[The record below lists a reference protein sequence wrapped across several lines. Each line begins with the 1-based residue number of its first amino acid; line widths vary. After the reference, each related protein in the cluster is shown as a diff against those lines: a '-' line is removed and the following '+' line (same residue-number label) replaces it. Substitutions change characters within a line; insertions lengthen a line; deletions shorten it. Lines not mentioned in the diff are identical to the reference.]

1 MEKSFKEL
9 NEFINYLRVEKRLRD
24 NTINSYKLD
33 ILKFYNFF
41 NDKITNL
48 TENDISKYIKYL
60 NENKHEATSVNRNI
74 TSLKQFFK
82 FLVKENIYKSN
93 IIKNFHSLKT
103 PMRLPKFL
111 TIEEVNKLLDFELKT
126 DFDYRNKAML
136 ELMYSSGLRVSEILN
151 LELNNVDMNNCIVRT
166 YTKGRK
172 ERIIPIGEIALKYLS
187 IYINEHRNN
196 LLIKKS
202 KLTNI
207 LFLNNHGKIITRSGF
222 NKILK
227 NIKKKQGIDKY
238 LSPHVLRHSFATHL
252 IENGADIRTVQEL
265 LGHENIETTEIY
277 THISN
282 NFIKTSYE
290 EAHPRSGKE

>member
-1 MEKSFKEL
+1 MEKSFNEL
-9 NEFINYLRVEKRLRD
+9 NEFINYLRIEKRLSE
-24 NTINSYKLD
+24 NTINSYNLD
-33 ILKFYNFF
+33 ILKFYSF
-41 NDKITNL
+41 NKNKITNL
-48 TENDISKYIKYL
+48 NEEDISKYITYL
-60 NENKHEATSVNRNI
+60 NKNKEATSINRNI

-82 FLVKENIYKSN
+82 FLVKENIYQNN

-103 PMRLPKFL
+103 PRKLPKFL
-111 TIEEVNKLLDFELKT
+111 TVEEINKLLDFELKT
-126 DFDYRNKAML
+126 NYDYRNKAML
-136 ELMYSSGLRVSEILN
+136 ELMYASGLRVNEILS
-151 LELNNVDMNNCIVRT
+151 LELNSVDMNNCIVRT

-172 ERIIPIGEIALKYLS
+172 ERIVPIGELALKYLS
-187 IYINEHRNN
+187 IYINEHRSS
-196 LLIKKS
+196 LLNKKS

-222 NKILK
+222 NKILR
-227 NIKKKQGIDKY
+227 NIKTIQGIDKY

-282 NFIKTSYE
+282 NFIKTSYDE
-290 EAHPRSGKE
+290 SHPRNRKE

>member
-9 NEFINYLRVEKRLRD
+9 NEFINYLRVEKRLSE

-41 NDKITNL
+41 NNKIINL
-48 TENDISKYIKYL
+48 SENDISKYIKYL
-60 NENKHEATSVNRNI
+60 NKKQNEATSINRNI

-82 FLVKENIYKSN
+82 FLVNNNVYQNN

-103 PMRLPKFL
+103 PRKLPKFL
-111 TIEEVNKLLDFELKT
+111 TVEEINKLLDFELKT
-126 DFDYRNKAML
+126 DYDYRNKAML

-151 LELNNVDMNNCIVRT
+151 LELNNIDVHNCIVRT
-166 YTKGRK
+166 YTKGKK
-172 ERIIPIGEIALKYLS
+172 ERIIPIGELALKYLTL
-187 IYINEHRNN
+187 YKNEHRNN

-222 NKILK
+222 NKILR
-227 NIKKKQGIDKY
+227 NIKTKQGIDKY

-282 NFIKTSYE
+282 NFIKKSYD
-290 EAHPRSGKE
+290 EAHPRNRKE

>member
-9 NEFINYLRVEKRLRD
+9 NEFINYLRVEKRLSE

-41 NDKITNL
+41 NNKIINL
-48 TENDISKYIKYL
+48 SENDISKYIKYL
-60 NENKHEATSVNRNI
+60 NENQNEATSINRNI
-74 TSLKQFFK
+74 TSLKQFYK
-82 FLVKENIYKSN
+82 FLVKSNIYKNN

-103 PMRLPKFL
+103 PRKLPKFL
-111 TIEEVNKLLDFELKT
+111 TVEEINKLLDFELKT

-151 LELNNVDMNNCIVRT
+151 LELNNIDIHNCIVRT

-172 ERIIPIGEIALKYLS
+172 ERIIPVGELALKYLS

-196 LLIKKS
+196 LLIKKN

-227 NIKKKQGIDKY
+227 NIKTKQGIDKY

-282 NFIKTSYE
+282 NFIKTSYDE
-290 EAHPRSGKE
+290 SHPRNRKE